1 MAAVYLN
8 GVLLNLSAFLLMLQL
23 SFFFFFL
30 GFLVSPGWLF
40 SCCLQFPSLYFHWH
54 LKTPVPR

>member
-23 SFFFFFL
+23 SFFFFFFSASSSRPV
-30 GFLVSPGWLF
+30 GYFPVACNFPLF
-40 SCCLQFPSLYFHWH
+40 IFIGI
-54 LKTPVPR
+54 